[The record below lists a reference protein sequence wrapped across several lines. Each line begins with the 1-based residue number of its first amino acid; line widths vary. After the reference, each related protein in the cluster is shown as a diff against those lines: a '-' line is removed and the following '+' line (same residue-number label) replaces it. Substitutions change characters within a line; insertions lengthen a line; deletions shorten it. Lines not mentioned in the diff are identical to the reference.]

1 MPILSIKKER
11 KTMSTPVKA
20 TKLKELGYKVTTAS
34 GKDDKGNEFVFK
46 VTGPT
51 PVFYIKQTKKGRLVA
66 VKDKTSTTESTIE
79 GLYNFKV
86 VGEGE
91 NADLEGQRATSQAKA
106 PTHKA
111 A

>member
-1 MPILSIKKER
+1 MSNLSIVKER
-11 KTMSTPVKA
+11 KRMSTPVKS
-20 TKLKELGYKVTTAS
+20 TKLKELGYKISSAS

-51 PVFYIKQTKKGRLVA
+51 PVFFIKQTKKGRLVA

-86 VGEGE
+86 IGEGDD
-91 NADLEGQRATSQAKA
+91 ADLEGQRATSQAKTPA
-106 PTHKA
+106 HQA